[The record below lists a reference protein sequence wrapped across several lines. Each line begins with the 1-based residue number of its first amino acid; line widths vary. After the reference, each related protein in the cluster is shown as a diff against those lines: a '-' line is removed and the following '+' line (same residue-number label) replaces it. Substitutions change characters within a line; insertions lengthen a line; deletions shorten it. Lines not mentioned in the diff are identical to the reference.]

1 MKKLWYIRRS
11 TTYPLKN
18 FSISDKSVHKT
29 KLIDKTKKIFY
40 KNENKK
46 DIIFTCETNSNYKQ
60 NPYMTIKIRR
70 NKTIIIII
78 IITTTTIS
86 SV

>member
-18 FSISDKSVHKT
+18 FKFFSISHKSVHKT

-70 NKTIIIII
+70 NKTIIII
-78 IITTTTIS
+78 TTTIS